1 MNLLNSA
8 ILAAKDEEFDPN
20 QVSPGVAGF
29 FAVAVLAAA
38 LVLLGLSLV
47 SRLRRGRYR
56 AEVRE
61 QIAEELADGAE
72 ADAGQ
77 DPAPAADAS
86 PQPEPGSGDHR
97 RPGQDPETRG

>member
-1 MNLLNSA
+1 VNLLNSA

-38 LVLLGLSLV
+38 LVLLGFSLV

-61 QIAEELADGAE
+61 QIAEELADGADVE
-72 ADAGQ
+72 AGRDPERGADGSPEQ
-77 DPAPAADAS
+77 D
-86 PQPEPGSGDHR
+86 PGSGGDR
-97 RPGQDPETRG
+97 RPEQDPGTRG